1 MRAIS
6 GIIDVHSHAILPFG
20 QQPPATPPDWSVE
33 GTLALMDANGIQ
45 AVILSVPDAANYL
58 VGQEARDVARRINET
73 LAGIVS
79 RYPKRF
85 GAMATVPGRDIDAA
99 LGEMEYALDDLGM
112 DGVGTS
118 TSINDLFLGE
128 DFFDPWFAEMDRRGV
143 TLFIHPAMTIAP
155 SPDLGLN
162 PSIFEFMFNSTRMLA
177 NMVFSG
183 AKERFSRIKMISTHA
198 GGTLPFLRER
208 VEILATHFP
217 PGRGRKHLSQEQIRA
232 GFASFYYDMTASTTA
247 SQLGGLLDLV
257 PPSQLLF
264 GFDIPYMPASTIA
277 PTISDIANFARF
289 SDEDL
294 RVMARD
300 NPFLLYPSLEARV
313 GR

>member
-6 GIIDVHSHAILPFG
+6 GIIDVHSHAILPIG

-33 GTLALMDANGIQ
+33 GTLALMDAHGIQ

-58 VGQEARDVARRINET
+58 QGQEARDVSRRINET
-73 LAGIVS
+73 LAAIVS
-79 RYPKRF
+79 RYPQRF
-85 GAMATVPGRDIDAA
+85 GAMATLPGRDIDAA
-99 LGEMEYALDDLGM
+99 LREMEYALDDLGM
-112 DGVGTS
+112 DGVSTS

-128 DFFDPWFAEMDRRGV
+128 EFFDPWFMEMDRRAV
-143 TLFIHPAMTIAP
+143 TLFIHPAMTVAP
-155 SPDLGLN
+155 YPDIGLN
-162 PSIFEFMFNSTRMLA
+162 PSVLEFMFNSTRMLA

-183 AKERFSRIKMISTHA
+183 AKERFSRIRMISTHA

-217 PGRGRKHLSQEQIRA
+217 LGRGRKSLSKEQIRA
-232 GFASFYYDMTASTTA
+232 GFASFYYDLTGSTTA

-277 PTISDIANFARF
+277 PAISDIGNFARF
-289 SDEDL
+289 TDEDL

-300 NPFLLYPSLEARV
+300 NAFLLYPSLEARMS
-313 GR
+313 G

>member
-6 GIIDVHSHAILPFG
+6 GIIDVHSHAILPIG
-20 QQPPATPPDWSVE
+20 QQPPATPPAWSVE
-33 GTLALMDANGIQ
+33 STLALMDSHGIQ

-79 RYPKRF
+79 RHPKRF
-85 GAMATVPGRDIDAA
+85 GAMATLPGRDLDAA
-99 LGEMEYALDDLGM
+99 LDEMDYALGDLGM
-112 DGVGTS
+112 DGVSTS

-128 DFFDPWFAEMDRRGV
+128 EFFDPWFAEMDRRAV

-155 SPDLGLN
+155 SPDIGLN
-162 PSIFEFMFNSTRMLA
+162 PSVFEFMFNSTRMLA
-177 NMVFSG
+177 NMVLSG
-183 AKERFSRIKMISTHA
+183 AKERFSRIRMISTHA

-217 PGRGRKHLSQEQIRA
+217 LGRGRKPLSKEQIRA
-232 GFASFYYDMTASTTA
+232 GFASFYYDMTASTTT
-247 SQLGGLLDLV
+247 SQLDGLLDLV

-264 GFDIPYMPASTIA
+264 GFDIPYMPQSTIT

-300 NPFLLYPSLEARV
+300 TPFSLYPSLQARV
-313 GR
+313 SG